1 MDSKQIFQKYY
12 RRLSGE
18 GVLRAFVWGLMA
30 GMLTFAVATFI
41 FWLAGYDPGI
51 LIALGIGVVVT
62 AICTVVLYNVAF
74 RPTTEQIARR
84 LDEELGLEERMVTM
98 LELSKDES
106 YIAMRQREDAQKR
119 LRSAPETKFSRRVSR
134 LSVGLASGF
143 SGLAVVIAGVF
154 ILSILDFLPRGLE
167 ILNPEEII
175 YVNIHYLE
183 NDGGVIQGN
192 TEQRVQKGEDGEAV
206 LAVASDGYIFLG
218 WSDGVQTVARQDKN
232 VTEELFVFPLFE
244 EMEFGDGDS
253 EGEGSEPGDQEA
265 PSDAPHSET
274 GTPDDDPGEPSPP
287 SPGAGGSESESGNI
301 VDGKT
306 NYSDIYDYYY
316 QLALQMLASG
326 EELPE
331 ELRAFLES
339 YYGSLL

>member
-134 LSVGLASGF
+134 LSVGLAGGF
-143 SGLAVVIAGVF
+143 SGLAVVVSAVF
-154 ILSILDFLPRGLE
+154 VLSLMNFLPRGNE
-167 ILNPEEII
+167 VFGPGAE
-175 YVNIHYLE
+175 YVNVHYMA
-183 NDGGVIQGN
+183 NDGGTIQGE
-192 TEQRVQKGEDGEAV
+192 TEQRILVGGKTKAV
-206 LAVASDGYIFLG
+206 LAVADEGFMFVQ
-218 WSDGVQTVARQDKN
+218 WSDGVKDASRYDEEVK
-232 VTEELFVFPLFE
+232 EELFVFPEFIEL
-244 EMEFGDGDS
+244 EFGEDGESGD
-253 EGEGSEPGDQEA
+253 EPGDPGEQEEPENA
-265 PSDAPHSET
+265 PGESGDET
-274 GTPDDDPGEPSPP
+274 GDNGDENSD
-287 SPGAGGSESESGNI
+287 GSNTTSSESGMI
-301 VDGKT
+301 IDGET
-306 NYSDIYDYYY
+306 DYKEVYQQYY
-316 QLALQMLASG
+316 ELAKQMIASG
-326 EELPE
+326 EEIPE
-331 ELRAFLES
+331 EMKAFIEA